1 MSATCVIVFFSK
13 SLFLPYPSPG
23 RGVSPG
29 LLGSPA
35 SHPAAAT
42 PNADFRALAAARVVC
57 WGGSGEPRGIWQP
70 GCYLRVG
77 GAAVMDDIETEERAR
92 AMAGWRLSK

>member
-13 SLFLPYPSPG
+13 SLFLPYPTPG

-35 SHPAAAT
+35 SNPAAVT
-42 PNADFRALAAARVVC
+42 PNTDFRALAAARVVC
-57 WGGSGEPRGIWQP
+57 WGARGSRGGFGSP
-70 GCYLRVG
+70 VVTCV
-77 GAAVMDDIETEERAR
+77 
-92 AMAGWRLSK
+92 